1 MILSSPS
8 RSAGDGRGASASA
21 VSVLAIR
28 ASWRPSEMSRRQL
41 LDRGS
46 LGIGSG
52 PNRFWQIDR
61 RRFLGIFQLIDEFL
75 RLFPTARLGAAPDEF
90 SRLGSSLNPLGTSAA
105 SMSGVLLFARRVV
118 TGVDGQHMG
127 LSTGSAGPAPQQ
139 ALGGPVVRLLY
150 D

>member
-1 MILSSPS
+1 ML
-8 RSAGDGRGASASA
+8 
-21 VSVLAIR
+21 
-28 ASWRPSEMSRRQL
+28 QL
-41 LDRGS
+41 LLCRLLQSARVGVVQKCLDGNFDRGS

-52 PNRFWQIDR
+52 LNRFWQIDR

-105 SMSGVLLFARRVV
+105 PMSGVLLFARRVV
-118 TGVDGQHMG
+118 TGVDGQPMG

-150 D
+150 DCFLPSVNY